1 MKFSRDSVLDR
12 RGPFTT
18 ALVQVFRATKAGAL
32 YANIVFLIGFI
43 LGTIRVLLLA
53 PRLGQTTAVIL
64 EAPTILAASWFVSR
78 WCVDRLD
85 VAATVPAGSLMGLVT
100 FLVLMS
106 GDFGLGAVLG
116 RSLVDRVAA
125 YGSLAGTIGLGAQ
138 VIFPSRPSPP
148 ITPPARSAHTRGK
161 RPTSRHGEGEFPRDA
176 DSTLE
181 ESGFELVV
189 PPSFSQLAAQA
200 ERPLSINAA
209 GEPVPSW
216 SSKAN
221 DMWSP
226 GRRRCPSTRISTVHE
241 TDGVRS

>member
-1 MKFSRDSVLDR
+1 MLDR

-161 RPTSRHGEGEFPRDA
+161 PRLLDMGNANSRETLTRRWREMDSNHRFRATTSFVSRPRR
-176 DSTLE
+176 
-181 ESGFELVV
+181 
-189 PPSFSQLAAQA
+189 PS
-200 ERPLSINAA
+200 
-209 GEPVPSW
+209 PV
-216 SSKAN
+216 A
-221 DMWSP
+221 MIP
-226 GRRRCPSTRISTVHE
+226 G
-241 TDGVRS
+241 